1 MSKKEIMII
10 FFFSLLSNGLPSNTS
25 ASGLE
30 SPFQPFKASSPMAPP
45 VVTSS
50 LNPLLGLPSP
60 FPFLSAHGLTSLSDP
75 KAAKTPALPPGLPPG
90 FPGIICY
97 NFFSLFHRSLGEI
110 VCL

>member
-1 MSKKEIMII
+1 
-10 FFFSLLSNGLPSNTS
+10 
-25 ASGLE
+25 
-30 SPFQPFKASSPMAPP
+30 MAPP

-90 FPGIICY
+90 FPGMIY
-97 NFFSLFHRSLGEI
+97 YKKKFSLFHLGEN
-110 VCL
+110 CLFTVELNVEYDWHVTDTPKSKFHKNT

>member
-1 MSKKEIMII
+1 MII

-90 FPGIICY
+90 FPGMIY
-97 NFFSLFHRSLGEI
+97 YKKKFSLFHRSWGKI
-110 VCL
+110 VCLQWN

>member
-1 MSKKEIMII
+1 MII
-10 FFFSLLSNGLPSNTS
+10 FFSLLSNGLPSNTS

-90 FPGIICY
+90 FPGIIY
-97 NFFSLFHRSLGEI
+97 YKKNFHFSIEVGGKLFVYSGI
-110 VCL
+110 KC

>member
-1 MSKKEIMII
+1 
-10 FFFSLLSNGLPSNTS
+10 
-25 ASGLE
+25 
-30 SPFQPFKASSPMAPP
+30 MAPP

-90 FPGIICY
+90 FPGMIC
-97 NFFSLFHRSLGEI
+97 
-110 VCL
+110 

>member
-1 MSKKEIMII
+1 
-10 FFFSLLSNGLPSNTS
+10 
-25 ASGLE
+25 
-30 SPFQPFKASSPMAPP
+30 MAPP

-90 FPGIICY
+90 FPGIIYY
-97 NFFSLFHRSLGEI
+97 NFFHFSIGKKLFVLVELNVEYDWHVTDTPKSKFHKNT
-110 VCL
+110 